1 MDTQAIHRKLKHC
14 PDHGPVVVTLDGAAG
29 TGKTSL
35 ARSLASGLEIKYLD
49 TGAMYRAIA
58 LLLGEDAWRQPT
70 EWLETRLAEISFGL
84 SGAGEN
90 TRLFLNGDPVD
101 DAIRREEI
109 GMWASNLASL
119 SVVREHLTRCQREL
133 GGSFSLVAEGRDMGS
148 VVFPRAQ
155 FKYFLQAD
163 LEERAR
169 RRLAQLK
176 DEYGQDAALKD
187 IERDIR
193 KRDEQ
198 DTGRA
203 VAPLV
208 AAEDAVRID
217 TTDKDFDQVLSLIL
231 EDMQARLIQIQDA
244 TDFRGGLAE

>member
-109 GMWASNLASL
+109 GMWASNLARL

-244 TDFRGGLAE
+244 SDFRGGLAE

>member
-58 LLLGEDAWRQPT
+58 LLLGEGAWRQPT
-70 EWLETRLAEISFGL
+70 EWLETRLAEISFDL

-198 DTGRA
+198 DTARA

-217 TTDKDFDQVLSLIL
+217 TTDKAFDQVLSLIL

-244 TDFRGGLAE
+244 TDFRGGLAQ

>member
-119 SVVREHLTRCQREL
+119 SVVREHLMRCQREL

-244 TDFRGGLAE
+244 SDFRGGLAE